1 MTELE
6 SHLLAA
12 LKRLEAQYQSRDQ
25 AFADTLKTLVAQ
37 VETLSVRASDLAVR
51 IEHLH
56 ATMKQP

>member
-6 SHLLAA
+6 HHLLDA

-25 AFADTLKTLVAQ
+25 AFADTLKTLTAQ
-37 VETLSVRASDLAVR
+37 LESLSAQLDDLAARVER
-51 IEHLH
+51 LH